1 MITEQQPGTNVR
13 LELFEI
19 LDLIEKAEETDRV
32 SVMQNFGQKYT
43 SFTDY
48 LRCVFDERI
57 QFLLPDGKPPYRPAD
72 PSAVPSTWHKK
83 HMNLKY
89 FIKVGVSDS
98 MSQVK
103 RERMFIEMLE
113 SVHPEDALIICKMI
127 DKKTTVKKLTKK
139 IVNETF
145 PNLIEESS

>member
-1 MITEQQPGTNVR
+1 MITEQQPGIPTRV
-13 LELFEI
+13 ELYEM
-19 LDLIEKAEETDRV
+19 LDLIEKSDEPAELV
-32 SVMQNFGQKYT
+32 SKFGKQYT
-43 SFTDY
+43 SFKDY

-89 FIKVGVSDS
+89 FIKVGVTDS

-103 RERMFIEMLE
+103 REQMFIEMLE

-127 DKKTTVKKLTKK
+127 EKKTTVKKLTKK

-145 PNLIEESS
+145 PNLIEE